1 MNYGIENGAR
11 RRGGGAPEPRAAS
24 PSAAFCGRI
33 GGCGGPDDD
42 GGVERDVIAPPPG
55 EPFSE
60 TNDRLVAILLTYCTA
75 YLLLAGDAEA
85 WEEHS

>member
-1 MNYGIENGAR
+1 MRRSRGRRPLLRLFAGESVGA
-11 RRGGGAPEPRAAS
+11 
-24 PSAAFCGRI
+24 GR
-33 GGCGGPDDD
+33 PDDD

-60 TNDRLVAILLTYCTA
+60 TNDKLVAILLTYCTA